1 MSVDSP
7 ATTKSLHLSAPAD
20 CRALV
25 DRLLASQTLQRS
37 TRLRELLSYLAAA
50 TFAGEFARLKE
61 AAIGTAVY
69 GRTEGYNTND
79 DNAVRMGVSQLRRKL
94 TEYFESEGQSEGIQV
109 DVPRG
114 QYGLVFRTA
123 AIASPPPSR
132 RWMLGVAA
140 AIALIATLTAVT
152 WLRQAPASPD
162 AIEAAF
168 WQQAIGDGSGTNFVS
183 EDIDFLATVAAT
195 HQRPRLEVYVG
206 QNTTSSPVPATT
218 QLSLQIATRLAAHQP
233 ARFGRVRFLPSG
245 DLRLEAFQKQNVIL
259 VGSPRACP
267 WLSLFESSMNFQ
279 FQHDPVRRISRFR
292 NLEPR
297 PGEPGTFDAAPSD
310 GPGGNV
316 YSAVALLP
324 NLSGNGRVLILMGT
338 RTEGTAAAAEAVATP
353 RILRSILSSAGYTGS
368 GPVPYFEALLESR
381 VIGDSTTTPQII
393 AIRTHPP
400 RNAPLTASLR

>member
-7 ATTKSLHLSAPAD
+7 APTKSLHLSAPAD

-37 TRLRELLSYLAAA
+37 ARLRELLSYLAAA

-61 AAIGTAVY
+61 SAIGTAVY
-69 GRTEGYNTND
+69 GRAEGYNTND

-94 TEYFESEGQSEGIQV
+94 AEYFESEGQSESVQV

-114 QYGLVFRTA
+114 QYGLVFRTTA
-123 AIASPPPSR
+123 LASPPPLR
-132 RWMLGVAA
+132 RWTLAA
-140 AIALIATLTAVT
+140 AIALIATLAAVT
-152 WLRQAPASPD
+152 WFRQAPASPD
-162 AIEAAF
+162 AIEATF

-195 HQRPRLEVYVG
+195 HQRPRLEAYVG
-206 QNTTSSPVPATT
+206 QNTASSPVPATT

-233 ARFGRVRFLPSG
+233 ARFRRVRFLPSG

-324 NLSGNGRVLILMGT
+324 NLSGSGHVLILMGT

-353 RILRSILSSAGYTGS
+353 GILRSILSSAGYNGS

-393 AIRTHPP
+393 SVRTHP
-400 RNAPLTASLR
+400 RRHAPLTASRH